1 MRKQTPWYASLV
13 FKHEIGKGSFGLVS
27 LYRDPATKE
36 WIAVKRLNRLPPN
49 TSKRDDKNK
58 RRKRGGIKFTTQSS
72 FEHEVQV
79 LRHASEVCPKEMLK
93 FFGEWQ
99 TKTHWYM
106 AMEFAGSNMTSLNT
120 YYESH
125 LPSIRNDKDKA
136 ALAWALIEKVRALHQ
151 AGIAHRDIKPA
162 NILINKSGP
171 LKSHLIDFGGAHIEE
186 SKCHSTVYGTQRY
199 MDRETIALYL
209 MPREER
215 KAPTFGAMCSAD
227 IYALGLVLLDLMLG
241 PKVRFYKSW
250 ITKRRKQITPKL
262 YPERYPGG
270 EDLAREFIF
279 CGTSDPIRA
288 ECMAARDA
296 LIAGGGPDLS
306 DMLTLNSDLRI
317 LPSRSE
323 MAS

>member
-1 MRKQTPWYASLV
+1 MSKQPPWYKTLV
-13 FKHEIGKGSFGLVS
+13 FKQEIGKGSFGLVR
-27 LYRDPATKE
+27 LAQDPATNE

-49 TSKRDDKNK
+49 MSKRDDRNK

-72 FEHEVQV
+72 FEHEVHV
-79 LRHASEVCPKEMLK
+79 LRHAYEVCPNEMLK

-106 AMEFAGSNMTSLNT
+106 AMEFAGPNMTSLNT

-125 LPSIRNDKDKA
+125 VPSIRGDKDKA
-136 ALAWALIEKVRALHQ
+136 GLAWALIEKVRTLHK

-162 NILINKSGP
+162 NILINMTGP
-171 LKSHLIDFGGAHIEE
+171 RKCHLIDFGGAHIEG

-199 MDRETIALYL
+199 MDRGTIALYL
-209 MPREER
+209 TSREER
-215 KAPTFGAMCSAD
+215 RSPSFVAMCAAD

-250 ITKRRKQITPKL
+250 ITRRRKQINPKL
-262 YPERYPGG
+262 YPARYPGG

-288 ECMAARDA
+288 ECMAVRDA
-296 LIAGGGPDLS
+296 LIAAGGPDLS
-306 DMLTLNSDLRI
+306 DMLTLTSDRRVLH
-317 LPSRSE
+317 SRCE
-323 MAS
+323 MES